1 MPDSDREGQALS
13 PASAGAQAAPPCGT
27 PARQLNANAPPMN
40 PIRNSDG
47 LSPSEFSLSGI
58 SLSRAVQ
65 RRDRNRHHALMS
77 RHNCATQFLEV
88 KRGRRCE
95 FRGINRLMV
104 KEAWPTPRAPR
115 RPAAD
120 RGLGLRVSRPVDVT
134 ELHETNPVPHFLQ
147 RR

>member
-58 SLSRAVQ
+58 SLSEAVQ
-65 RRDRNRHHALMS
+65 RRDRNRHHALIESTQLCHSILGGEKRAQMRVPRDKQVYCRMS
-77 RHNCATQFLEV
+77 LADSQRDRNST
-88 KRGRRCE
+88 
-95 FRGINRLMV
+95 RLNSSH
-104 KEAWPTPRAPR
+104 
-115 RPAAD
+115 
-120 RGLGLRVSRPVDVT
+120 LG
-134 ELHETNPVPHFLQ
+134 
-147 RR
+147 